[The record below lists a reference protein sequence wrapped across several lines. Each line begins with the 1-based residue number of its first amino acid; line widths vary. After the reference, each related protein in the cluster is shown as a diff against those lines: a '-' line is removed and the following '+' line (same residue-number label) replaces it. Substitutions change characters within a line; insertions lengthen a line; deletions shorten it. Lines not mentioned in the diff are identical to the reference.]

1 MRFPTTKRQKKTFRV
16 SHMDPGVLHLDFIV
30 LPVGYSYNADI
41 AKAKK
46 SDVIRLGD
54 GSEHEIFSVQKI
66 QTNKPIADLLCRIRY
81 GITLRGC
88 IMRWKMNAR
97 LEGHG
102 EKAISEDECLLVV
115 YSIDEYDKG

>member
-1 MRFPTTKRQKKTFRV
+1 MRFPTTKRQKKTFRIA
-16 SHMDPGVLHLDFIV
+16 HTDPGVLHLDFIV
-30 LPVGYSYNADI
+30 LPVGYSYNSDI
-41 AKAKK
+41 AGAKK
-46 SDVIRLGD
+46 SDILRLGD
-54 GSEHEIFSVQKI
+54 GTEHEIFTVQKI

-102 EKAISEDECLLVV
+102 EKAVSEDECLLVV
-115 YSIDEYDKG
+115 FSTDEYDKG

>member
-1 MRFPTTKRQKKTFRV
+1 MRYQSTTRQKKTFKIA
-16 SHMDPGVLHLDFIV
+16 HLDPGPLHLDFVI

-41 AKAKK
+41 ASAKK
-46 SDVIRLGD
+46 GDMIRLAD
-54 GSEHEIFSVQKI
+54 GGEYPIFSVRKVKSD
-66 QTNKPIADLLCRIRY
+66 KPFADLLCRIRY

-88 IMRWKMNAR
+88 LMRWKMNAR

-115 YSIDEYDKG
+115 YSKHESD